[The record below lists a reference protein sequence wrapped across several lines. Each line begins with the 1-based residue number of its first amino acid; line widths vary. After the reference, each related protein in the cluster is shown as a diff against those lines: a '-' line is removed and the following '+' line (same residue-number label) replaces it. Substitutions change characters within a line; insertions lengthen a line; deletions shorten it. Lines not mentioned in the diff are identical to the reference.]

1 MADTID
7 RETISTGGLLVPLS
21 VALRGAVRTVRTAVK
36 VQAYEGFGRDRWQRT
51 TDVLQRLGIRPGD
64 RIADLGAGGGY
75 FTFRLAAAT
84 GPAGRI
90 YAVDTDPDM
99 LDHLRARVARERIS
113 NVEVV
118 EASATDPHV
127 PAGGIDLIFS
137 CDAYHHFSDRV
148 AYFAGVRRALRP
160 GGRLGII
167 DHDGTTGLMPR
178 WFGHATPPGVM
189 CDELQA
195 AGYRVSETYG
205 DLPGQTFLMLS
216 VS

>member
-1 MADTID
+1 MAGTID
-7 RETISTGGLLVPLS
+7 GETISSGGLLMTLS

-36 VQAYEGFGRDRWQRT
+36 IQAYEGFGRDRWQRT
-51 TDVLQRLGIRPGD
+51 TDVLERLGIRAGD

-84 GPAGRI
+84 GPTGRV

-99 LDHLRARVARERIS
+99 LDHLRARVARERVS
-113 NVEVV
+113 NVEV
-118 EASATDPHV
+118 SATDPQVPTGHV
-127 PAGGIDLIFS
+127 DLVFS
-137 CDAYHHFSDRV
+137 CDAYHHFSDRI
-148 AYFAGVRRALRP
+148 AYFAGVRSALRP

-189 CDELQA
+189 CDELKA
-195 AGYRVSETYG
+195 AGYRVIETYG
-205 DLPGQTFLMLS
+205 DLPGQTFLILS